1 MTPALQ
7 RELEPVAGQAV
18 KALELD
24 PVTILLVIQ
33 AIAALLQIIRECREW
48 KVRWSIIRDSG
59 KTRVGQGRMRRAI
72 LQEITQSDYER
83 IGGERFLQWASDHAQ
98 LLKAADIDNLLYLAG
113 E

>member
-1 MTPALQ
+1 MTPEPQ
-7 RELEPVAGQAV
+7 RELEPLAGQAV

-48 KVRWSIIRDSG
+48 KVRWNIIRESG
-59 KTRVGQGRMRRAI
+59 RTKVGQGRMRRAVRKAI
-72 LQEITQSDYER
+72 GRADYER
-83 IGGERFLQWASDHAQ
+83 IGGERFLQWVSDHAQ
-98 LLKAADIDNLLYLAG
+98 LVKAADVDNLLYLAG